1 MLGSMN
7 SARARVAIVEDQ
19 TIFRELLAAVLE
31 AEQRCSIVAQYSEGR
46 EALEGC
52 PQVSPDLVI
61 LDAMLPDISGLDVL
75 AALLR
80 WRSNLP
86 VIMVTAHARPALVRQ
101 AIQGGARGFV
111 TKGTPLSEL
120 RTAVD
125 RVLGGGRYFC
135 SVTSPLLADALRDPE
150 ADGQLTARQ
159 REILQLVARG
169 QSSKEIAQTLGIS
182 LKTVANH
189 RLQIRE
195 KLKLG
200 DIASLTRYA
209 IEHGL
214 VEPSV

>member
-1 MLGSMN
+1 MLGRMN

-19 TIFRELLAAVLE
+19 TIFRELLATVLE
-31 AEQRCSIVAQYSEGR
+31 AEQGCSIVAQYSEGR
-46 EALEGC
+46 QALEDI
-52 PQVSPDLVI
+52 PSVRPDLVI

-80 WRSNLP
+80 LRSNLP
-86 VIMVTAHARPALVRQ
+86 VVMVTGHARPVLVRQ
-101 AIQGGARGFV
+101 AVQGGARGFV
-111 TKGTPLSEL
+111 TKSTPLSEL

-125 RVLGGGRYFC
+125 RVLSGGRYFC
-135 SVTSPLLADALRDPE
+135 SVTSPLLADALREPE

-169 QSSKEIAQTLGIS
+169 LSSKEIAQELGIS